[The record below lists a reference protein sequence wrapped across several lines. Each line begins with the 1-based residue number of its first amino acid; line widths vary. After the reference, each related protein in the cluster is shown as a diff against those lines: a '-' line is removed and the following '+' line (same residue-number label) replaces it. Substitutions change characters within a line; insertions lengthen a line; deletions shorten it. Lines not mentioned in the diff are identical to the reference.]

1 MNGAGPDKL
10 RRGRLVSNVV
20 VSNISAL
27 YLIVNPAGASTQL
40 PTTEAFTE
48 ALTTCATGS
57 NIEIQAN
64 LLGSVSRIYN
74 GQRTKGIASF
84 KTITKF
90 ISLFPPTDRAKVYDL
105 YTQCIVHVL
114 GRSVDTPQPR
124 VDTQSI
130 VKGTVTDAV
139 SGLPIPG
146 VEVRIEYSGHILGIG
161 TTDLDGRYA
170 TWFKLP
176 SDSSSQLNIAF
187 SVNDQTHTPQ
197 TKPLEVQRSN
207 TETSVADA
215 ALLSPALAI
224 CRSKSDRIVVVG
236 HFLSPID
243 RPVYTQVPEH
253 LAKVFEYAINS
264 RLQTRHLPRSVQP
277 AVLPCE
283 SAQPQT
289 PELGS
294 NFARALRAD
303 AFISGNISGE
313 ASGQNF
319 KIVTYVSDAYGI
331 FDHPEPTASDKINV
345 NDPRSAVLK
354 GETNAAILAAVA
366 AGLANSG
373 DCINSL
379 TVVSLAEEMVDSAPP
394 YLTNLRNKCELTL
407 PNKGLLGVY

>member
-1 MNGAGPDKL
+1 VTL
-10 RRGRLVSNVV
+10 C
-20 VSNISAL
+20 
-27 YLIVNPAGASTQL
+27 LIVNTASAMTQL
-40 PTTEAFTE
+40 PTTEAFKE
-48 ALTTCATGS
+48 ALTTCATGA

-74 GQRTKGIASF
+74 GQRTRGIASF

-90 ISLFPPTDRAKVYDL
+90 LSLFPPADRAKVYDL
-105 YTQCIVHVL
+105 YTQCIVYVL
-114 GRSVDTPQPR
+114 IGSVDTSQLR
-124 VDTQSI
+124 DDTQSI
-130 VKGTVTDAV
+130 VRGAVTDAIT
-139 SGLPIPG
+139 GLPIAG
-146 VEVRIEYSGHILGIG
+146 AEVRIEYSGQIFGTG

-176 SDSSSQLNIAF
+176 SNASRQLNVAF
-187 SVNDQTHTPQ
+187 SVNDQAHTPQ
-197 TKPLEVQRSN
+197 TKSLEVQRGS
-207 TETSVADA
+207 TEATVVDA

-224 CRSKSDRIVVVG
+224 CRSTSDRIVVVG

-243 RPVYTQVPEH
+243 RPLYTQVPEH

-303 AFISGNISGE
+303 AFISGNISGGTTE
-313 ASGQNF
+313 QGF
-319 KIVTYVSDAYGI
+319 KIVTYVSDAYGF

-345 NDPRSAVLK
+345 DDPRSAVLK
-354 GETNAAILAAVA
+354 GETSAAILAAIA

-373 DCINSL
+373 DCIDSL
-379 TVVSLAEEMVDSAPP
+379 TVVSLAQEVVESTPL
-394 YLTNLRNKCELTL
+394 YLINLRNKCETIL
-407 PNKGLLGVY
+407 PNKGLLGAP